1 MFPCRDDREGR
12 AVLLVYS
19 ELTSTPVSVTCS
31 SLLERKAQACQE
43 THHVQ
48 ARHVLSACA
57 CHSCVLH
64 VCVCTSGFSFQ
75 RRRDS
80 TRTRETEAWTG
91 GSRVGKLISCRAR
104 HPSPWSSQLMALTV
118 WGCSHPSLDCSVSS
132 WPRVL
137 SHPALAWARSRL
149 GPARGICT
157 THVCF

>member
-80 TRTRETEAWTG
+80 TRTRETEAWRG
-91 GSRVGKLISCRAR
+91 PAPSRVHDWDRPGCGWLPRPA
-104 HPSPWSSQLMALTV
+104 HPSPDCFLQGALLTCHHHTQLQVREFTL
-118 WGCSHPSLDCSVSS
+118 P
-132 WPRVL
+132 
-137 SHPALAWARSRL
+137 
-149 GPARGICT
+149 
-157 THVCF
+157 